1 MSSEKWLLLSIALE
15 RPFFSAGDPAGRREV
30 IMGLF
35 DKIVSMVGDNISGGT
50 ENKGLLQR
58 AVSLIA
64 SPEVGGLSG
73 LIEKF
78 RNGGLGDVA
87 GSWVGKGANL
97 PVSGEQVINALGS
110 DKIREIA
117 SNLGITN
124 TEVADGLASALPQ
137 LIDKLTPDGV
147 IPEDSVL
154 KQGLGLL
161 TSRFLKG

>member
-1 MSSEKWLLLSIALE
+1 MVASVDYIGATI
-15 RPFFSAGDPAGRREV
+15 FFAGDSVGGSEV

-58 AVSLIA
+58 AISLIEN
-64 SPEVGGLSG
+64 PEVGGLSG

-78 RNGGLGDVA
+78 QNRGLGDVA
-87 GSWVGKGANL
+87 GSWVGRGANL
-97 PVSGEQVINALGS
+97 PVSGEQMINALGS

-117 SNLGITN
+117 SSLGITN

-161 TSRFLKG
+161 ASRFLKG

>member
-1 MSSEKWLLLSIALE
+1 LRGSDH
-15 RPFFSAGDPAGRREV
+15 FFSAGTQAGEREG

-35 DKIVSMVGDNISGGT
+35 NKIVSMVGDNISGSA
-50 ENKGLLQR
+50 ENKGLLQQ
-58 AVSLIA
+58 AISLIE

-78 RNGGLGDVA
+78 QNGGLGDVA

-110 DKIREIA
+110 EKIREIA
-117 SNLGITN
+117 SSLGITN
-124 TEVADGLASALPQ
+124 TVAADGLASALPQ

-147 IPEDSVL
+147 IPEESVF

-161 TSRFLKG
+161 ASRFLKG

>member
-1 MSSEKWLLLSIALE
+1 
-15 RPFFSAGDPAGRREV
+15 
-30 IMGLF
+30 MGLF
-35 DKIVSMVGDNISGGT
+35 DKIASMVGDNIPGGA
-50 ENKGLLQR
+50 ENKGLLQQ
-58 AVSLIA
+58 AMSLID

-78 RNGGLGDVA
+78 QNGGLGDVA
-87 GSWVGKGANL
+87 ASWVGKGTNQ
-97 PVSGEQVINALGS
+97 PVSGEQMINTLGS

-117 SNLGITN
+117 SSLGISN
-124 TEVADGLASALPQ
+124 TAVSDGLASVLPQ

-161 TSRFLKG
+161 TKHFLKG